1 MRMTESM
8 PQRNHETSIPQEIT
22 RRITGSWCVTPPQRE
37 SSRSSRYESKTELQ
51 DIKRKYKDVDH
62 VDEKNGVWN
71 TKVVESMELEN
82 RMSQAA
88 QVLNNGETRHESRGN
103 HGHDHE
109 DVLNAKRCSGR
120 CKRSDD

>member
-22 RRITGSWCVTPPQRE
+22 RRITDSWCVTPTQRE

-51 DIKRKYKDVDH
+51 DIKRKYKDVDY
-62 VDEKNGVWN
+62 VYEKNGVWN

-82 RMSQAA
+82 RMSKAA
-88 QVLNNGETRHESRGN
+88 QVLNNGETRHESRRN

-109 DVLNAKRCSGR
+109 DLPEREEVQWTMQTL
-120 CKRSDD
+120 

>member
-8 PQRNHETSIPQEIT
+8 LQRNRETSIPQEIT
-22 RRITGSWCVTPPQRE
+22 RRITDSWCVTPTQRE

-51 DIKRKYKDVDH
+51 DIKRKYKDVDY

-71 TKVVESMELEN
+71 TKISELTELEN
-82 RMSQAA
+82 MMSQAV

-103 HGHDHE
+103 FGHDHE
-109 DVLNAKRCSGR
+109 DVPEREEVQWTMQTL
-120 CKRSDD
+120 